1 MERKT
6 HCGAKSRWFETT
18 HLVFFPPSRDCST
31 LPQLAFPLPAY
42 PAIVSSWSL
51 PSRGALFQESLY
63 LNKDLRN
70 GRGLW
75 KHGLDV
81 LRVAVDVFVSV
92 YIRLSVG
99 VASRM
104 TGGLVEPNLEE
115 LGVLELERLGLV
127 SKTQGDPVGD
137 NDQLSTSFESDSSR
151 KRVAPFELDGPGAT
165 TGYRH
170 RVLRE
175 AIDGFPTQDVRIVY
189 DRDQGPGR
197 ITFLDGDVQAARSHL
212 PLFDRQGGQTI

>member
-6 HCGAKSRWFETT
+6 HCGARLTQVENTPLVLFTT
-18 HLVFFPPSRDCST
+18 STGCST
-31 LPQLAFPLPAY
+31 LSQLAFSPSAY

-75 KHGLDV
+75 KHALDV

-104 TGGLVEPNLEE
+104 TGGLVEPNLAE
-115 LGVLELERLGLV
+115 LGGLERER
-127 SKTQGDPVGD
+127 PV
-137 NDQLSTSFESDSSR
+137 L
-151 KRVAPFELDGPGAT
+151 
-165 TGYRH
+165 
-170 RVLRE
+170 
-175 AIDGFPTQDVRIVY
+175 
-189 DRDQGPGR
+189 
-197 ITFLDGDVQAARSHL
+197 
-212 PLFDRQGGQTI
+212 